1 MLLKKNKGFKT
12 TLKITN
18 DISHAFNK
26 IISQNEPIYF
36 ITISNTNIKT
46 SIEMRF
52 ILTNKIF
59 NKLHKAPENSFEVI
73 NYLYV
78 IEYPEKVSRGN
89 LIPDNCEVH
98 THIILGTTLKP
109 QQIEYYI
116 KNNFTKP
123 DIDIKRIDKRE
134 DKTYLKN
141 YLSKQEN
148 LLTDDNY
155 NYKIKL
161 NN

>member
-1 MLLKKNKGFKT
+1 MLLKKNKGYKT
-12 TLKITN
+12 TLKIIN
-18 DISHAFNK
+18 DISYAFNT
-26 IISQNEPIYF
+26 ILSQNQPIYF
-36 ITISNTNIKT
+36 LTVSNTKIKT
-46 SIEMRF
+46 NKEMRF

-59 NKLHKAPENSFEVI
+59 NKLHKDPENTFEVI
-73 NYLYV
+73 NYLYI

-98 THIILGTTLKP
+98 THIVLGTTIST
-109 QQIEYYI
+109 QQIEYLI
-116 KNNFTKP
+116 NKNFTKP
-123 DIDIKRIDKRE
+123 DIDIKRIDNRD

-148 LLTDDNY
+148 LLNDDNY

-161 NN
+161 N